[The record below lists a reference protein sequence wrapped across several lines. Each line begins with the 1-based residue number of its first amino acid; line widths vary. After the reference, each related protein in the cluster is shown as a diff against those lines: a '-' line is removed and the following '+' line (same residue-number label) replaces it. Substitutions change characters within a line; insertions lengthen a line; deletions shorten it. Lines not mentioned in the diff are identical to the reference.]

1 MSHSQVYKY
10 FKEILPDME
19 KKVIKYF
26 PNGKNSI
33 RVRQDDRQDFI
44 FSFESPLIWRYETAN
59 RFITNMKGRKEER
72 KKGSMNEAIRYIFNS
87 LNNSEKSIAIINKA
101 LNKQKSFN
109 HTIIFLAIIM
119 VAKLTVQN
127 TEIAGLRNDI
137 ADLKS
142 KIKELKNTEG
152 D

>member
-1 MSHSQVYKY
+1 
-10 FKEILPDME
+10 
-19 KKVIKYF
+19 
-26 PNGKNSI
+26 
-33 RVRQDDRQDFI
+33 
-44 FSFESPLIWRYETAN
+44 
-59 RFITNMKGRKEER
+59 
-72 KKGSMNEAIRYIFNS
+72 MNEAIRYIFNS
-87 LNNSEKSIAIINKA
+87 LNNSEKSIAIINKT

-109 HTIIFLAIIM
+109 NAIIFLAIIT

-127 TEIAGLRNDI
+127 IEIAGLRNDI